1 VNFRPKSLFISERYE
16 IGPWLPWINYRKS
29 YVADRSL
36 SVPVALSDLERRDAG
51 VKRQIILADQMLMDQ
66 DELNSLQKCYKVD
79 FLLYHTKY
87 LSWNFK

>member
-1 VNFRPKSLFISERYE
+1 MYGGGKIVNFRPKSLFISERYE

-51 VKRQIILADQMLMDQ
+51 GQTSNYSGGSDV
-66 DELNSLQKCYKVD
+66 NGSG
-79 FLLYHTKY
+79 
-87 LSWNFK
+87 